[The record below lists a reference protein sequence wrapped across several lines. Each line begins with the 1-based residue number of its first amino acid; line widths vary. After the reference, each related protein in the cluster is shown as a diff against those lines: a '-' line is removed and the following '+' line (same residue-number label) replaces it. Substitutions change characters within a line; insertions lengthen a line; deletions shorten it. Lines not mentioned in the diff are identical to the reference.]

1 MLKKK
6 ECKMSKRLKSTLIAC
21 TVTFVWFILM
31 CVVLA
36 SVDFLYL
43 ISYYGTFLIMDIITK
58 LLCICSVPTMFIT
71 VYEGLCKEDTSWFKY
86 IVAAIFV
93 VVFVCVFNGFNNV
106 EYRWGAQ
113 RLDKMGMPIILVG
126 AFITLLTLAFTGG
139 ISYGIF
145 KLFGKVCNN
154 KPIVKYISVFVFLLF
169 FPIICQLLFVLYGY
183 SGYYGNSVFVCY
195 CNVFIYRCDYSTL
208 SFFVITHIF
217 ENASFDTVSS
227 VSRKLGIFLP
237 TILAILPMAFIVLR
251 GRCASKT
258 DVKSLKIKSKI
269 DASFIAN
276 FAPVLMMTLS
286 GIIYNI
292 LQKKEQSY
300 FGEIA
305 IIVGSVISSVFFLI
319 FYETQRKEK
328 SVIKYIQL
336 ITIQYLFGFF
346 AFASLFN
353 IYAEYLIYLFIP
365 AIICMITCLIT
376 ELKGKPLTQIIASG
390 IRKLSEKTQGDR
402 VKAEKISEIKSRTKI
417 RLGGRIFAGS
427 WFMMMFAGIIYD
439 ALTGLVAFTV
449 IGAILVIGPITYGL
463 AKTEANVITGK
474 KEQADLAD
482 LFSGF
487 SENFTQSIVL
497 WLLQN
502 IFLALWSMLF
512 VILGIIK
519 YYAYSMS
526 FYIQQQS
533 ANKNWKYALDESN
546 RLMCGNKFKLFLL
559 DLSFIGW
566 YMLGGMCF
574 GIGILFVIPYHR
586 TARAAFFDSLISAN
600 KIKEERLPA
609 ESKYNEACECTE
621 TV

>member
-1 MLKKK
+1 MN
-6 ECKMSKRLKSTLIAC
+6 KRLKSTLIAC

-43 ISYYGTFLIMDIITK
+43 ISYYGRLELLLIMDTITK

-93 VVFVCVFNGFNNV
+93 VVFVCVFDGFNNV
-106 EYRWGAQ
+106 EYRWGVQ
-113 RLDKMGMPIILVG
+113 WLDKMGMPIIPVG
-126 AFITLLTLAFTGG
+126 AFITLLTLALTGG

-154 KPIVKYISVFVFLLF
+154 KPIVKYISVFVFLLV

-183 SGYYGNSVFVCY
+183 SDYHGNSVFVYC
-195 CNVFIYRCDYSTL
+195 CNVFIYRCDYSQL
-208 SFFVITHIF
+208 SFFVIANIF
-217 ENASFDTVSS
+217 NNASFDTVSS

-276 FAPVLMMTLS
+276 FAPLLMKTLS

-319 FYETQRKEK
+319 LYETQRKEK

-336 ITIQYLFGFF
+336 ITIQYLYGFF
-346 AFASLFN
+346 AFAFHFN
-353 IYAEYLIYLFIP
+353 IYVEYLIYLPIP
-365 AIICMITCLIT
+365 AVICMIICLIT

-390 IRKLSEKTQGDR
+390 IRKLSEKPQGDR
-402 VKAEKISEIKSRTKI
+402 VKAEKLSEIKSRTKI

-439 ALTGLVAFTV
+439 ALTGFVAFTV
-449 IGAILVIGPITYGL
+449 IGAILIIGPITYGL

-526 FYIQQQS
+526 FHIQQQS

-546 RLMCGNKFKLFLL
+546 RLMYGNKFKLFLL

-566 YMLGGMCF
+566 YMLGSICL

-586 TARAAFFDSLISAN
+586 TARAAFFDSLISAD